1 MGESMRMCISIS
13 FLQRPYLSRANT
25 QFFHGDI
32 FFQRAG
38 DLYITRLANVALA
51 TFLRPA
57 DLNRCAAYTY
67 MII

>member
-1 MGESMRMCISIS
+1 MCMYISRP
-13 FLQRPYLSRANT
+13 FLQRPHLSRANA

-57 DLNRCAAYTY
+57 DLNRCATYKY